1 MSSVF
6 AQTVTHPPTPSQSH
20 PSPTSRSSNSPP
32 PLYFLAANKQNLEV
46 CLLWANRQPLKPL
59 PLNQSEQPAA
69 AAVLPSVNGS
79 CCFPTLRVFLESSE
93 QWMEWMKRRSGQALI
108 DSECF
113 PTIRWGLIS
122 NSRMCA
128 CVSKVHTHTQT
139 IHLSLTITPPPPPS
153 LEPIQS
159 TLCFLHINIPT
170 PFLATPPP
178 PTPHTHTPH
187 SCWLYLVRRVWKAGI
202 GGKTVKKNTCQT
214 SQQQLHVWV
223 TSTSPVF
230 MFFNGNLCK
239 HWHSLNLGYFQFQTA
254 QEIKK
259 SSHRLV
265 QGEHSWLVFSLSPL
279 PSYSHIDATSLY
291 CTIQSVVCNC

>member
-1 MSSVF
+1 MQFPSSQMSSVF

-128 CVSKVHTHTQT
+128 CVSKVHTHTHKPFTYLWQS
-139 IHLSLTITPPPPPS
+139 HPLPLPPS
-153 LEPIQS
+153 NLYS
-159 TLCFLHINIPT
+159 
-170 PFLATPPP
+170 
-178 PTPHTHTPH
+178 PHFV
-187 SCWLYLVRRVWKAGI
+187 SC
-202 GGKTVKKNTCQT
+202 T
-214 SQQQLHVWV
+214 
-223 TSTSPVF
+223 
-230 MFFNGNLCK
+230 
-239 HWHSLNLGYFQFQTA
+239 
-254 QEIKK
+254 
-259 SSHRLV
+259 
-265 QGEHSWLVFSLSPL
+265 
-279 PSYSHIDATSLY
+279 
-291 CTIQSVVCNC
+291 